1 MKAMSERSNR
11 TEGIMNSFHNANPS
25 FRHLQWRGAMAAL
38 AAGAALFLAP
48 AFVHAQNTKQ
58 LAALAR
64 LNSARRVHAEN
75 AQPNGGEGISAP
87 LVQPYQIA
95 FDSAGN
101 LYIADSGDDLIREI
115 DINGVVNT
123 VAGNG
128 SQGFSGDSGP
138 ATQAQLD
145 TPTGLAVDA
154 AGNLYIADSNNNRI
168 REVSGG
174 NITTIAGTGAPGYS
188 GDGAAATAATLDS
201 PAALAVDS
209 SGNLF
214 IADSNNEC
222 IRKISGGIITTV
234 AGNGVEG
241 FGGDSGPATSAMLDT
256 PAGIAVDAAG
266 DLYIGDTNNQRVRMV
281 AAGTGII
288 TTIAGTGTAGF
299 NSDGAALS
307 TQLANPGGLALNAS
321 GILYIADADNN
332 RIRSLNGGQILTIGG
347 IGVQGYSGDTGP
359 ATSAVLN
366 TPEAVAVGTAGV
378 LFSDTGNNVV
388 RLIDSGNVNTVG
400 GNAPAGSESL
410 QIAGALSTMYGTGS
424 LTATFSNSGQ
434 TATGQ
439 VIFNDGEG
447 TNPVVIGQTAL
458 TANTAAISTSTLAA
472 GTHYI
477 VATYAGDS
485 KNNAITSGVFVYV
498 VTPAPL
504 TASANGVSLLY
515 GQVIPALSGTLTGV
529 LAQDAGNVTANYATT
544 ATATSAPG
552 VYPISVALT
561 GSAAG
566 NYTVS
571 LGTGSGSV
579 TITPAP
585 STTTLTASSGS
596 PVLGTSL
603 TLTATVASTTTGTP
617 AGTVNFYN
625 GTTLLNSAP
634 VAVSN
639 GIATLALTS
648 LPVGSQSITASYSGS
663 TDFIASTSNA
673 VIELVL
679 SPDFT
684 IASAPSSQSVL
695 PLQSVNYSLSVTP
708 TNSTFVYP
716 VTFTASGLPP
726 GVTASFNPSTI
737 AAGSGAS
744 TTTLTLTASSQ
755 AMMHKNREPF
765 GIPGSA
771 ALALMILVFRKR
783 ARRAAS
789 ALSRSSRL
797 LIALIALAVVSTL
810 SACGGGGFFNH
821 SAKAYTV
828 TVTATSGPNTHTTS
842 VNVTVQ

>member
-1 MKAMSERSNR
+1 
-11 TEGIMNSFHNANPS
+11 MNPFHNANPS
-25 FRHLQWRGAMAAL
+25 FRHPQWRGAMAAL
-38 AAGAALFLAP
+38 ASGAVLFLAP
-48 AFVHAQNTKQ
+48 AFVHAQNAKQ

-64 LNSARRVHAEN
+64 LNSAGRVHAEN
-75 AQPNGGEGISAP
+75 AQPNGGEAISAP

-101 LYIADSGDDLIREI
+101 VYIADSGDELIREI
-115 DINGVVNT
+115 NVDGVVNT

-128 SQGFSGDSGP
+128 NQGFGGDNGP

-154 AGNLYIADSNNNRI
+154 AGNLYIADSNNNRV
-168 REVSGG
+168 REVTGG

-188 GDGAAATAATLDS
+188 GDGGAATAATLDS
-201 PAALAVDS
+201 PGALAIDS
-209 SGNLF
+209 TGNLF

-234 AGNGVEG
+234 AGDGFQG
-241 FGGDSGPATSAMLDT
+241 FGGDNGPATSAMLDT

-266 DLYIGDTNNQRVRMV
+266 NLYIGDTNNQRVRMV

-321 GILYIADADNN
+321 GTLYIADAVNN
-332 RIRSLNGGQILTIGG
+332 RIRSLNGGQIVTIAGV
-347 IGVQGYSGDTGP
+347 GVQGYSGDAGA

-366 TPEAVAVGTAGV
+366 TPEAVVAGNSGV

-388 RLIDSGNVNTVG
+388 RLIDNGNVNTVG
-400 GNAPAGSESL
+400 GNTPAGSESL

-424 LTATFSNSGQ
+424 LTATFSNNGQ

-439 VIFNDGEG
+439 VTFYDGEG
-447 TNPVVIGQTAL
+447 ANPGIIGQATLAGN
-458 TANTAAISTSTLAA
+458 AAAINTSTLPA

-485 KNNAITSGVFVYV
+485 KNSAIGSGVFVYV

-504 TASANGVSLLY
+504 TAVANGLNLLY
-515 GQVIPALSGTLTGV
+515 GQAIPALSGTLTGV
-529 LAQDAGNVTANYATT
+529 LAQDAGKVTASYTAT

-552 VYPISVALT
+552 LYPISVALT

-571 LGTGSGSV
+571 LGAGSGSI
-579 TITPAP
+579 TIAPAP

-596 PVLGTSL
+596 PILGTSL
-603 TLTATVASTTTGTP
+603 TLTAMADSTTTGTP
-617 AGTVNFYN
+617 TGTVNFYN

-634 VAVSN
+634 VALGN

-648 LPVGSQSITASYSGS
+648 LPVGSQSITATYSGS
-663 TDFIASTSNA
+663 TDFISSTSNP
-673 VIELVL
+673 VTELVL

-684 IASAPSSQSVL
+684 IASTPSSQSVL

-716 VTFTASGLPP
+716 VTFTASGLPS

-737 AAGSGAS
+737 AAGSAAS
-744 TTTLTLTASSQ
+744 TTSLTLTASSQ
-755 AMMHKNREPF
+755 ALMHENRKPF
-765 GIPGSA
+765 GIPGST
-771 ALALMILVFRKR
+771 ALALLILVFRKR
-783 ARRAAS
+783 TRRAAS
-789 ALSRSSRL
+789 SLSRASTL
-797 LIALIALAVVSTL
+797 LLALIALAAVSTL
-810 SACGGGGFFNH
+810 SACGGGGFFSH
-821 SAKAYTV
+821 STKAYTV